1 MIGKIR
7 NGKMPTSSAS
17 RRQLVRSGSAA
28 ASESWLRTIVATL
41 SLAVLVANH
50 TTSNRQSKQTA
61 AKEETMRYSNP
72 DRRTILK
79 PMTSLVAA
87 SSMAKI
93 TVGRA
98 EAATASD
105 PALSPALGDV
115 DQALRQAVN
124 AQTVPGLVAIAAND
138 KGIVY
143 EGAFGPSI
151 TADSVFWIASMTKAI
166 TGAACMQLVEQ
177 GKLQLDQPM
186 GKLLPQ
192 LEQPKVLEG
201 FDASGAPKL
210 RPAKRA
216 ITLRHLLTHTAG
228 FTYSIWSE
236 PMTQFEKVTGTPFI
250 GECWVYGINIDWV
263 GKAVEAVSGQSLE
276 VYFKEKIFAP
286 LGMTDTGFLIS
297 SSQKPRVA
305 PMFSRQ
311 GDGSLKPMDFEM
323 PQRPEFFMGGGALFS
338 TPRNYMAF
346 LQMLVHQG
354 TFNGA
359 QILKPETVALMRQNH
374 IGDLNVVTLKT
385 VHPESSTDANLFPGM
400 TQKWGLSFD
409 INTEPGPAGRSAGS
423 LAWAGLFNT
432 YFWLDPNKRV
442 TGTIMT
448 QLLPFA
454 DDQVLKLFAKF
465 ESGLYAAV
473 A

>member
-1 MIGKIR
+1 
-7 NGKMPTSSAS
+7 
-17 RRQLVRSGSAA
+17 
-28 ASESWLRTIVATL
+28 
-41 SLAVLVANH
+41 
-50 TTSNRQSKQTA
+50 
-61 AKEETMRYSNP
+61 
-72 DRRTILK
+72 
-79 PMTSLVAA
+79 
-87 SSMAKI
+87 
-93 TVGRA
+93 
-98 EAATASD
+98 
-105 PALSPALGDV
+105 
-115 DQALRQAVN
+115 
-124 AQTVPGLVAIAAND
+124 
-138 KGIVY
+138 
-143 EGAFGPSI
+143 
-151 TADSVFWIASMTKAI
+151 
-166 TGAACMQLVEQ
+166 
-177 GKLQLDQPM
+177 
-186 GKLLPQ
+186 
-192 LEQPKVLEG
+192 VLEG

-216 ITLRHLLTHTAG
+216 ITLRHPLTHTAG

-250 GECWVYGINIDWV
+250 GECKNATFNAPLMFDPGDRWEYGINMDWV
-263 GKAVEAVSGQSLE
+263 GKAVEAVSDQSLE

-297 SSQKPRVA
+297 STQKARVA
-305 PMFSRQ
+305 SMFSRQ
-311 GDGSLKPMDFEM
+311 GDGSLKLMDFEM

-338 TPRNYMAF
+338 TPRNYIAF
-346 LQMLVHQG
+346 LQMLLHEG

-359 QILKPETVALMRQNH
+359 QVLKPETVALMRQNH

-385 VHPESSTDANLFPGM
+385 VNPESSNDANLFPGM

>member
-1 MIGKIR
+1 M
-7 NGKMPTSSAS
+7 
-17 RRQLVRSGSAA
+17 
-28 ASESWLRTIVATL
+28 
-41 SLAVLVANH
+41 
-50 TTSNRQSKQTA
+50 
-61 AKEETMRYSNP
+61 EETMSYSNP
-72 DRRTILK
+72 DRRTVIKTISTLA
-79 PMTSLVAA
+79 AA
-87 SSMAKI
+87 SSVAKF
-93 TVGRA
+93 TAGRA
-98 EAATASD
+98 EAAAAAD
-105 PALSPALGDV
+105 PGLSPALGQI
-115 DQALRQAVN
+115 DQALREAVN
-124 AQTVPGLVAIAAND
+124 ARTVPGIVAIAATD
-138 KGIVY
+138 RGIVY
-143 EGAFGPSI
+143 EGAFGSSV

-166 TGAACMQLVEQ
+166 TATACMQLVEQ
-177 GKLQLDQPM
+177 GKLQLEQTM

-192 LEQPKVLEG
+192 LEAPKVLEG

-210 RPAKRA
+210 RPAKRP

-236 PMTQFEKVTGTPFI
+236 PMNQYEKVTGIPFV
-250 GECWVYGINIDWV
+250 GECKNGSFNAPLMFDPGDRWEYGINIDWV
-263 GKAVEAVSGQSLE
+263 GKAVEAVSDQSLE
-276 VYFKEKIFAP
+276 VYFREKIFAP

-297 SSQKPRVA
+297 SAHKARVV

-311 GDGSLKPMDFEM
+311 SDGSLKPMEFEM

-346 LQMLVHQG
+346 LQMLLRDG

-359 QILKPETVALMRQNH
+359 QVLKPETVALMRQNH

-385 VHPESSTDANLFPGM
+385 VRPDTSNDANLFPGM
-400 TQKWGLSFD
+400 PQKWGLSFD
-409 INTEPGPAGRSAGS
+409 INTERGPAGRSAGS

-432 YFWLDPNKRV
+432 YFWLDPTKRV

-454 DDQVLKLFAKF
+454 DEQVLKLFAKF

>member
-1 MIGKIR
+1 M
-7 NGKMPTSSAS
+7 
-17 RRQLVRSGSAA
+17 Q
-28 ASESWLRTIVATL
+28 
-41 SLAVLVANH
+41 
-50 TTSNRQSKQTA
+50 
-61 AKEETMRYSNP
+61 NP
-72 DRRTILK
+72 DRRTILTT
-79 PMTSLVAA
+79 MTSLALA

-93 TVGRA
+93 TVA
-98 EAATASD
+98 EAASD
-105 PALSPALGDV
+105 PALSPALGEV

-124 AQTVPGLVAIAAND
+124 ARTVPGLVAIAANE
-138 KGIVY
+138 KGIIY

-166 TGAACMQLVEQ
+166 TGVACMQLVEQ
-177 GKLQLDQPM
+177 GKL
-186 GKLLPQ
+186 LPQ
-192 LEQPKVLEG
+192 LEQPMVLEG

-236 PMTQFEKVTGTPFI
+236 PMARFEKVTGTPFI
-250 GECWVYGINIDWV
+250 GECKNATFNAPLMFDPGDRWEYGINIDWV

-297 SSQKPRVA
+297 SSQKARVA

-311 GDGSLKPMDFEM
+311 GDGSLKPMAFEM

-346 LQMLVHQG
+346 LQMLLHEG

-359 QILKPETVALMRQNH
+359 QVLKPETVALMRQNH

-385 VHPESSTDANLFPGM
+385 VQPETSKDANLFPGM

-409 INTEPGPAGRSAGS
+409 IHTEPGPAGRSAGS

-432 YFWLDPNKRV
+432 YFWVDPNKRV
-442 TGTIMT
+442 TGTILT

-465 ESGLYAAV
+465 ESGLYAAI